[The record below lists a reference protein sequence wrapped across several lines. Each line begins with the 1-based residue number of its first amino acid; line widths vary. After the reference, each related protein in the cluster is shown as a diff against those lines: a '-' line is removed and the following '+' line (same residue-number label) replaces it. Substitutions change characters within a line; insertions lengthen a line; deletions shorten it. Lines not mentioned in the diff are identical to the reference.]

1 MNMEDEEEYMSKSK
15 EVVTTIIIMI
25 GFAFLV
31 LGSVLVN
38 HENIDKIVKHKKL
51 LYLGILLFFIIK
63 FCIFVRK

>member
-1 MNMEDEEEYMSKSK
+1 MNMEDEDEYMSKSK

-38 HENIDKIVKHKKL
+38 HENIDII
-51 LYLGILLFFIIK
+51 YLGILLFFIIK